1 MICRVQKMRFWTLQ
15 IVLNMFF
22 RNLKFHRKIFFF
34 EFSAEISARGPKF
47 LHLGCVHPFSALFSK
62 IFEKFEKNRIF
73 SIPSSCL
80 DDAYLE
86 SCETLYF
93 TKKRKKSQKMPPLSR
108 KYHPVAQL
116 ASTFEVCRS

>member
-1 MICRVQKMRFWTLQ
+1 MKN
-15 IVLNMFF
+15 VLNDLQSPKNEVLDTTNCFKHVFSKLEISSKNFF
-22 RNLKFHRKIFFF
+22 L

-47 LHLGCVHPFSALFSK
+47 LHLGGAHPFSALFSK
-62 IFEKFEKNRIF
+62 KFEKFEKNRIF

-93 TKKRKKSQKMPPLSR
+93 TKNRKKCP
-108 KYHPVAQL
+108 PVA
-116 ASTFEVCRS
+116 